1 MSRVV
6 NPENAG
12 KLRNQHMRTAAEVIR
27 RLSLKPEVDSEAR
40 DMAATLVLVFREIED
55 GIEESMLAWEKRNY
69 WNKVEQFRSQWSWV
83 GYAASKLE
91 GMIRAGMWEQM
102 PEQLLQLMRH
112 FNGIVINKYMRGPET
127 WAGAYNR
134 LIGEQGQP
142 PAAETSSPT
151 P

>member
-6 NPENAG
+6 NPDNAG

-27 RLSLKPEVDSEAR
+27 RLSLKPELDDEAR

-69 WNKVEQFRSQWSWV
+69 WNKVEQFRAQWSWV

-91 GMIRAGMWEQM
+91 GMIRTGAWEQM
-102 PEQLLQLMRH
+102 PEQLIQLMRH
-112 FNGIVINKYMRGPET
+112 FNGIVINKYMRGAET
-127 WAGAYNR
+127 WTGAYNR
-134 LIGEQGQP
+134 LIGEQGQA
-142 PAAETSSPT
+142 PAAETPKPT